1 MMSSAY
7 IVYVVLLIICLLNVA
22 GDIVL
27 IFLVEACTLQTRTV
41 FYWLFAAAEVR
52 LYWSGHR
59 QQRTRNHSCIIKLH
73 CHSSVAVR

>member
-52 LYWSGHR
+52 FILEWP
-59 QQRTRNHSCIIKLH
+59 
-73 CHSSVAVR
+73 